1 MARKL
6 RILLTGGGTG
16 GHIYPIV
23 AVAQQLRAWA
33 EKNGVEP
40 DLRYFGDAGEY
51 KAVLEGAKI
60 RIVKIAA
67 SKMRRYF
74 SLLNIL
80 DILKFKLSFL
90 QSLFKI
96 YFFMPDVA
104 FSKGGPGALAVVL
117 ACRLYQIPLVVHE
130 SDAIPGLTNK
140 ISARGAKVV
149 DLAFLSAAQY
159 LKTKAKVNVVGNPVR
174 EELSKEISGEQAKNS
189 FGFNPKQPL
198 ILFLGGSQ
206 GSGRINDFVIANL
219 EALFNKYQI
228 LHQVG
233 REKFAEYKLQ
243 YDFVAKNL
251 PPSLATNY
259 KFSDYF
265 DQNLNE
271 ALSAADL
278 VVSRAGA
285 GAIFEIASKGKPSI
299 LIPFPDAAANH
310 QKENAYRYAESGGA
324 VVIEEENL
332 LPSIVLAQVEKIL
345 NNPDVRNSMGAK
357 AKDFYQAGAAQRIA
371 ADVLQLWQV

>member
-1 MARKL
+1 MTRKL

-23 AVAQQLRAWA
+23 AVAQQLRTWA
-33 EKNGVEP
+33 EKNGVEA
-40 DLRYFGDAGEY
+40 DLRYFGDAGNY
-51 KAVLEGAKI
+51 QSVLEGAKI
-60 RIVKIAA
+60 KIIKIAA

-104 FSKGGPGALAVVL
+104 FTKGGPGALAVAL
-117 ACRLYQIPLVVHE
+117 ACRFYQIPLVVHE

-159 LKTKAKVNVVGNPVR
+159 LKTKARVNVVGNPVR
-174 EELSKEISGEQAKNS
+174 EELAKEVSGDQAKTS
-189 FGFNPKQPL
+189 FGFNPRQPL

-206 GSGRINDFVIANL
+206 GSGRINDFVIGNID
-219 EALFNKYQI
+219 ALLNKYQV

-233 REKFAEYKLQ
+233 KEKFAEYKLQ
-243 YDFVAKNL
+243 YDFAAKNL
-251 PPSLATNY
+251 PPSSAANY
-259 KFSDYF
+259 KFFDF
-265 DQNLNE
+265 LDQNLNE

-285 GAIFEIASKGKPSI
+285 GAIFEIASKGKPSV

-332 LPSIVLAQVEKIL
+332 LPSIVLAQAEKIL
-345 NNPDVRNSMGAK
+345 NNLDVRNTMSAR
-357 AKDFYQAGAAQRIA
+357 AKDFYQAGAARAIA
-371 ADVLQLWQV
+371 SNILELWQ